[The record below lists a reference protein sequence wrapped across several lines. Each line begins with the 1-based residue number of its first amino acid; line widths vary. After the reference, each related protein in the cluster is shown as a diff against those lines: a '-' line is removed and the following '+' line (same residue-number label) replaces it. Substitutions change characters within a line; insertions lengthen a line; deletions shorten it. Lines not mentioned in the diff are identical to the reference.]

1 MACMALCAW
10 RQDKIA
16 LKHSRIAST
25 THRALKI
32 FRALYYTFLL
42 VLSFVR
48 SLAEFVVIKFFAFAD
63 LKPSSIYVATQIRDI
78 QHKTELQCVVLGDVA
93 TRCLNVSEILSFAEH
108 QFFHLLQFRLQ
119 LAARLSVRCV

>member
-1 MACMALCAW
+1 M
-10 RQDKIA
+10 
-16 LKHSRIAST
+16 
-25 THRALKI
+25 
-32 FRALYYTFLL
+32 
-42 VLSFVR
+42 LSFVR